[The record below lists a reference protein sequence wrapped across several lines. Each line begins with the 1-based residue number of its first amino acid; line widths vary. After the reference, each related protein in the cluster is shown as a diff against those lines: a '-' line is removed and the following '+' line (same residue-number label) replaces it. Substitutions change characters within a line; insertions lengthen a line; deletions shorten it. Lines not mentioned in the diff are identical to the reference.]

1 MGNLIKKFIAVAG
14 ISAIA
19 IFGIFGISKMV
30 TKGKED

>member
-1 MGNLIKKFIAVAG
+1 MENLVKKFIAIAG
-14 ISAIA
+14 VSAMV